1 MSVLP
6 PHLQRIQER
15 ERIFLCGHL
24 SDLDAGKNM
33 ALPRLGWG
41 PPASKQLRRRGQSEA
56 LEASSGAWKP
66 P

>member
-41 PPASKQLRRRGQSEA
+41 PACQQAAKE
-56 LEASSGAWKP
+56 EGAE
-66 P
+66 